1 MLLFVVAGIH
11 GCPDVFIDVPKG
23 CIPAV
28 NACAVAER
36 QAAIVAALPNTRSVC
51 PWNRQRMPN
60 MTWCDLVRI
69 ECADG
74 SFPFSDVPVGVYVSA
89 VFIMISLLLV
99 LKVKRAYTM

>member
-1 MLLFVVAGIH
+1 
-11 GCPDVFIDVPKG
+11 
-23 CIPAV
+23 
-28 NACAVAER
+28 
-36 QAAIVAALPNTRSVC
+36 
-51 PWNRQRMPN
+51 MPN